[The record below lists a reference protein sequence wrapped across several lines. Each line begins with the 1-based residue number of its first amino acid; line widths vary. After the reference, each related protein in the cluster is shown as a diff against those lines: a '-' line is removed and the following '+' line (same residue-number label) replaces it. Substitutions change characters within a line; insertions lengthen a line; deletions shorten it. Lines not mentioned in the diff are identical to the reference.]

1 PESIGEAAAVES
13 FGKAAVSELVVLE
26 AFKNAFVLCTGGEL
40 EFAELHGLKSAG
52 RVELVAKFEKP
63 DRSHSLENV
72 DLGDEDLFDPDDR
85 AEAVIGTECTALFKP
100 GDGGV
105 ELVEDLFEPKFVRLV
120 DDYKEQ
126 LVMAEGV
133 GKRLLQPDKLGNFE
147 IFVIGER
154 CAFAVFGSHFDS

>member
-1 PESIGEAAAVES
+1 DA
-13 FGKAAVSELVVLE
+13 L
-26 AFKNAFVLCTGGEL
+26 VLCTGGEF
-40 EFAELHGLKSAG
+40 EFAELHRLESAS
-52 RVELVAKFEKP
+52 RVELIAKFVKP
-63 DRSHSLENV
+63 DRGHALKNV
-72 DLGDEDLFDPDDR
+72 YLGDQDLFDPDDR
-85 AEAVIGTECTALFKP
+85 AEAVIGTERAALFEP
-100 GDGGV
+100 SDGGV